1 MAGWEV
7 EDMKAVN
14 EEIAKDRIE
23 GIDEQILKQFKE
35 MLEEVEKNPG
45 IVAEKQAQA
54 KKAKKGG
61 KK

>member
-45 IVAEKQAQA
+45 IVAEKQAEA

>member
-1 MAGWEV
+1 
-7 EDMKAVN
+7 MKT
-14 EEIAKDRIE
+14 
-23 GIDEQILKQFKE
+23 

-45 IVAEKQAQA
+45 ILVEKQNEA